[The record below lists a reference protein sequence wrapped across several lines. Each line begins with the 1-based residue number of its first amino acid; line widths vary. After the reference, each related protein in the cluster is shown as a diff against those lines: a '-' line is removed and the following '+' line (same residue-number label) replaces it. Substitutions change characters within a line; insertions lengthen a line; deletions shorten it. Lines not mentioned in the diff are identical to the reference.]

1 VFADGSLN
9 PKSCWRF
16 MSLWSLF
23 VQAVGLSALFRNL
36 ALFNPEGYGG
46 WRRDSVREVDF
57 VTGCFLLIRREL
69 WDRLG
74 GFDERFFMYAEEA
87 DLCWRARLIGAR
99 PLFTPDATIIHH
111 GGGSETARAS
121 KIEKLFAGRAT
132 FIDKH
137 WAGPKKTAALRLL
150 ELHCLTRAAGY
161 AVLARV
167 SRAEQHR
174 KAASEWK
181 RVWQARRKWRSG
193 YDVSAMPTLRHG

>member
-1 VFADGSLN
+1 
-9 PKSCWRF
+9 
-16 MSLWSLF
+16 
-23 VQAVGLSALFRNL
+23 
-36 ALFNPEGYGG
+36 
-46 WRRDSVREVDF
+46 VREVDF

-137 WAGPKKTAALRLL
+137 WAGPSKAVALRLL